1 MQEEDLEPPK
11 LEPRAQP
18 HQAAIKVTDGTFSW
32 SINGEAALKD
42 VNLEVLEGQLLMVVG
57 EVGSGKS
64 SLLSALLGEM
74 KVQAGHA
81 SVKGNSLKPCGRNH
95 NHLLQSKQS
104 GSIRCF
110 SRPVPYATARS

>member
-18 HQAAIKVTDGTFSW
+18 HQAAIKVTNGNFSW
-32 SINGEAALKD
+32 SNEGEPALKD
-42 VNLEVLEGQLLMVVG
+42 ANLEVLEGQLLMVVG

-74 KVQAGHA
+74 SVQAGQA
-81 SVKGNSLKPCGRNH
+81 SVRGIPPQPCGSNSM
-95 NHLLQSKQS
+95 HLRDVSS
-104 GSIRCF
+104 NNR
-110 SRPVPYATARS
+110 